1 MPDRQSVSYRHAL
14 ALLLLLLVVG
24 GGVRAIRPLLVLV
37 AWGGLA
43 LVVVVGA
50 LAGEVYLSRLAEQR
64 LAGRSDGG
72 SQPGGGG
79 AGQGRQ
85 QGRRP
90 IVPPLYFTSRA
101 AWSMRQTKAAWEASG
116 DPSRF
121 TFPGAPPFLSSAIN
135 TLLSLILRDFVVKWY
150 SAFSDSP
157 VFPAAVEATIRDT
170 LVSLVARVDKLD
182 WADLLVGRILPLLT
196 SHIETFRSAEQA
208 QLGALDSDELDLFVA
223 SRYASRKGGK
233 LHAAVD
239 VASTNSRPSEEAWLR
254 SLIDSILPLI
264 IPDRELDS
272 PAVRIMVREL
282 VSCTVMLP
290 IFDMLGDP
298 DFYNRIIDDKAGA
311 AIRDQRM
318 VDQFRAALDKQGPAL
333 AAAALRPFTSA
344 TPSAVPP
351 AVRKTEAVTVRTSAR
366 QFEGWLKG
374 ISQISDVRDAK
385 RLRSDLTGQ
394 IRKAKSLTDGK
405 NLEEV
410 VDGVKVT
417 DWVDYIERL
426 YSAKRKVDRRIAK
439 LGGVVGSSR
448 ASVFVNGDVRTA
460 STASL
465 RDILLEPAAV
475 SYLMEFLERR
485 QRSVRAQFWLLVEGL
500 KDPLEDLD
508 ADKPFATST
517 AFHEATATATALED
531 VRMIWEAYLSANP
544 FGSNVANLATIRSFV
559 ESGGA
564 KEASPREVRQV
575 RHALFSIQ
583 ADVLALL
590 DEEDFPSFQQSD
602 LYFKALADFP
612 STPALPAV
620 PPAYTPPTHST
631 SLPPLRPRARSNP
644 QLAPLRTSPT
654 PPLARATSPN
664 LPPRPASPG
673 LSYQPAGKAFQRTET
688 APPQVT
694 FHAAFDARP
703 NTRRSGSFDGSP
715 IIGSL
720 RKVSAGSLDATS
732 GSISSVPGPGGGG
745 GKRKTAAL
753 SDSLEFLMSPSTM
766 EADRPA
772 LFGEPSADEAETA
785 ASAENESPPSDE
797 DFVRVET
804 IEAIQEALE
813 TILATSDRAQPT
825 TSSTPGG
832 KSTTS
837 LASLS
842 ESSSPTATLPRRVS
856 VEGDRRPLPPP
867 RHPSLPGPTHS
878 SPSSLRKELPVGGA
892 GPHPPPPRRRPKAV
906 FDDEESLEG
915 LELDGEGGEQDAE
928 FDPQNVRLAAP
939 GDLHLPAEIA
949 RLAKSLEKL
958 QGQEAVVAALIRKA
972 ELTGNTSELKIL
984 VKSRDSL
991 RREIRAAAFQREQY
1005 EAQATENQLS
1015 PDRTRVS
1022 VPGTTVGQAGGQSFQ
1037 LYLIEVHQLGV
1048 EGSFRS
1054 GWIVTRRYSEFA
1066 TLNVQ
1071 LAAKYSAARYLDFPS
1086 KRLVGTYSKEFIE
1099 QRRAAL
1105 ERYLQALVK
1114 IPVVCQSHELRAF
1127 LSQATIALPKT
1138 TPSISSSSPL
1148 PFFAPGQT
1156 LVRSLY
1162 RSVTSGIDDVLGT
1175 STTSMMDQV
1184 IERLS
1189 QQAAEFAGL
1198 TGASA
1203 NDEDLV
1209 GQLLA
1214 DQSSTSSA
1222 AAAVADADTR
1232 IGEEGLTFWS
1242 APIADLFITIF
1253 ELKENNNW
1261 LRRQAILIVLQQ
1273 VLGGTIER
1281 KFRDSIKMLLAP
1293 PQLVTYI
1300 SALQNGLWPDGELK
1314 QKTLPRTAAEKA
1326 ATKESANRKLA
1337 ALMPDVAANLIG
1349 RHNARQGARRLF
1361 AVLQNRRLNKHLMYS
1376 IVDEVVAVLFP
1387 ELKQKA
1393 SSLGQHRPL
1402 FLS

>member
-311 AIRDQRM
+311 AIRDQQVILPSSR
-318 VDQFRAALDKQGPAL
+318 VFVL
-333 AAAALRPFTSA
+333 TSA
-344 TPSAVPP
+344 VQAH
-351 AVRKTEAVTVRTSAR
+351 VRKTEAVTVRTSAR

-612 STPALPAV
+612 STPALPA
-620 PPAYTPPTHST
+620 
-631 SLPPLRPRARSNP
+631 
-644 QLAPLRTSPT
+644 
-654 PPLARATSPN
+654 
-664 LPPRPASPG
+664 
-673 LSYQPAGKAFQRTET
+673 
-688 APPQVT
+688 VT